1 MVKRGVSS
9 KADRLE
15 NETFVKKG
23 SAAQNWPIPNSGL
36 DVLNALDAWSLPLTP
51 HGPGGVPSQEQEQ
64 NEGTE
69 PLLSVG
75 LKALPVLP

>member
-1 MVKRGVSS
+1 MRAGEMVKRGVSS

-36 DVLNALDAWSLPLTP
+36 DVLNALDAWSLPLSP
-51 HGPGGVPSQEQEQ
+51 HGPGGSQAR
-64 NEGTE
+64 NRN
-69 PLLSVG
+69 
-75 LKALPVLP
+75 KMRALNRYYRWA